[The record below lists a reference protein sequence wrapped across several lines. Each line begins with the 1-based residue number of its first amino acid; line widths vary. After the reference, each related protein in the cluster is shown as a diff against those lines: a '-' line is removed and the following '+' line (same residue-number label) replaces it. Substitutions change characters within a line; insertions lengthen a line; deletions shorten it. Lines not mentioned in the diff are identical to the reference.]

1 MQRRSF
7 VKGSIISGAAAAIA
21 PVSVMAKPEFDRPPY
36 LEHYELRVYTFKN
49 EQQQKITEDFFRNV
63 FVPTVK
69 KQIYEPVGVFTE
81 LNPTSQTKLYV
92 LIPYNTYTH
101 AEGFYYRLETDKEYW
116 TKGAAF
122 LNAPASN
129 PAFEQLNT
137 SLMKAFMHMRMKQLP
152 PREQRI
158 FELRQYKSASE
169 AAGKKKIEMFND
181 KGEIDIFKRLGFKPV
196 FFGETIFGIDR
207 PNLTYMVT
215 FKDMDD
221 KAAHWKSF
229 VDDPEWKKIST
240 VPEYADALLVS
251 KITSTMLV
259 PTDYSGI

>member
-1 MQRRSF
+1 MKRRSF
-7 VKGSIISGAAAAIA
+7 VKGSLISGAATAIA
-21 PVSVMAKPEFDRPPY
+21 PAIAMAQPDKPPY
-36 LEHYELRVYTFKN
+36 VEHYELRVYTFKD
-49 EQQQKITEDFFRNV
+49 ERQQKITEDFFRDV
-63 FVPTVK
+63 YVPMVK

-81 LNPTSQTKLYV
+81 LYPTGQTKLYV
-92 LIPYNTYTH
+92 LVPYNTYVH
-101 AEGFYYRLETDKEYW
+101 WEGLNFRLETDKEYW
-116 TKGAAF
+116 AKGAAF
-122 LNAPASN
+122 LNAPASD
-129 PAFEQLNT
+129 PAFERMDT

-196 FFGETIFGIDR
+196 FFGETIFGNDR

-215 FKDMDD
+215 FKDMED
-221 KAAHWKSF
+221 KAAHWKAFGS
-229 VDDPEWKKIST
+229 DPEWKKISA

-259 PTDYSGI
+259 PTSYSGI